1 MYYVLYKYRTHT
13 HIHTHTHSWGSWD
26 EIILDFLCGPEIQAW
41 VSLQEWVRDKL
52 YRQWKKR
59 YRGEDDIKTEA
70 EISVMKLL
78 PKEGQGLLVGTRG
91 WKKKESIGP

>member
-1 MYYVLYKYRTHT
+1 MNIPNPLH
-13 HIHTHTHSWGSWD
+13 
-26 EIILDFLCGPEIQAW
+26 LCVGVAE
-41 VSLQEWVRDKL
+41 
-52 YRQWKKR
+52 
-59 YRGEDDIKTEA
+59 GDIKTEA

>member
-1 MYYVLYKYRTHT
+1 MYYVLYKYRT
-13 HIHTHTHSWGSWD
+13 HTHTHSWGSWD
-26 EIILDFLCGPEIQAW
+26 EIILDFLSGPEIQAW
-41 VSLQEWVRDKL
+41 MSLEEWVRDKL

-70 EISVMKLL
+70 EISVMHL
-78 PKEGQGLLVGTRG
+78 PAKEGQGLLVDTRS